1 MAEIN
6 WTKVREAVRALASL
20 TADETEAAF
29 NLLASVNEARDAAK
43 SAVAAPT
50 PKPKPKRRKKPGPK
64 PVPVEGGIACHLCG
78 DRFRTSHGLKI
89 HLGRAHKTGELF
101 PKEVKNG

>member
-6 WTKVREAVRALASL
+6 WTKVREVAKALAAL
-20 TADETEAAF
+20 NADETEAAF
-29 NLLASVNEARDAAK
+29 NLLASVNEARDAVK
-43 SAVAAPT
+43 PAVAPA
-50 PKPKPKRRKKPGPK
+50 PKPKQKRWKKPGPK

>member
-6 WTKVREAVRALASL
+6 WTKVRAVFEALAEL
-20 TADETEAAF
+20 NPDEAEAALF
-29 NLLASVNEARDAAK
+29 LYGNLYK
-43 SAVAAPT
+43 KPAVAAPT

-101 PKEVKNG
+101 PKEVTNG

>member
-6 WTKVREAVRALASL
+6 WTKVREAVRSLAGL

-43 SAVAAPT
+43 PAAVPA
-50 PKPKPKRRKKPGPK
+50 PKPKPKRGKKPGPK
-64 PVPVEGGIACHLCG
+64 PVPIDGGIACHLCG

-101 PKEVKNG
+101 PKEVTNG